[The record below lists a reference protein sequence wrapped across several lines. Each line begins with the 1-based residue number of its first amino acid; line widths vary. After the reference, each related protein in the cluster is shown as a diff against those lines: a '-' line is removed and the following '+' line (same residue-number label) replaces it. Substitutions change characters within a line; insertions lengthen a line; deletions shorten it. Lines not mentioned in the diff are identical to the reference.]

1 MRSSNEVKK
10 KWSDMKR
17 TTIKIAAEM
26 KHPKT
31 GGGPAIV
38 QPWYMDTVLDILGEE
53 TALVLGI
60 DGK

>member
-1 MRSSNEVKK
+1 MKK

-17 TTIKIAAEM
+17 TAIKIASEM
-26 KHPKT
+26 KHSNT
-31 GGGPAIV
+31 GGGPTIV

-53 TALVLGI
+53 TALVHGI